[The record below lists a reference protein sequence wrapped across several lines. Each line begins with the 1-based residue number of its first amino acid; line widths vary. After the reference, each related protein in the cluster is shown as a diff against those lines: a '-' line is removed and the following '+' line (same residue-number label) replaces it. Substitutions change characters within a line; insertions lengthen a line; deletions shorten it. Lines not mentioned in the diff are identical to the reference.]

1 MREHYISR
9 LREVQDDLVRM
20 GSRVE
25 HALAGAV
32 RALERWDTELA
43 AGVIAGDQQINE
55 ARAQIEESVRD
66 IIATQQPVAR
76 DLRVLLETI
85 AIAAELERAGDYAR
99 SIAKKVELCL
109 RAPLL
114 VEVPPELHRLGTL
127 AQVMLHTSLDAFVQL
142 DVPLAR
148 SLSAQDDAVD
158 ELEDYVKSLL
168 YARIRED
175 TRTLEAAAFLLDVTH
190 VLERTADRSTN
201 IAERVIYIATASRED
216 LNP

>member
-1 MREHYISR
+1 MTSPRRGSILPACREPPHCR
-9 LREVQDDLVRM
+9 
-20 GSRVE
+20 
-25 HALAGAV
+25 AV
-32 RALERWDTELA
+32 GPR
-43 AGVIAGDQQINE
+43 
-55 ARAQIEESVRD
+55 RD
-66 IIATQQPVAR
+66 QPVVR
-76 DLRVLLETI
+76 HLDVDPEEPR
-85 AIAAELERAGDYAR
+85 
-99 SIAKKVELCL
+99 
-109 RAPLL
+109 
-114 VEVPPELHRLGTL
+114 PELHRLGTL